1 MKTYLL
7 ATILLLGTASAQY
20 PVKVENCGNTLT
32 FDQAPE
38 RVITTY
44 SVTTEFML
52 RLGLEAHIVGAAS
65 FGEPLPEDLQPA
77 YVQLNLIGADY
88 LLPREVTLSLE
99 PDFVFDN
106 LPSSV
111 YDGSRGNATR
121 EELTAAGAQLYSL
134 TAQCEGYTN
143 PKVEDIYTDLENIG
157 RIFNVPERAA
167 EVVREMQETIAGV
180 QTRIEAR
187 EPLQTLIYEGG
198 EGPFA
203 VYGTG
208 PWDAVLRLAGGENAI
223 ADLDTPFAQLN
234 AEEIAT
240 REVDVIA
247 VIDYDGQAEAR
258 AEQLRE
264 LFPNTAAVQN
274 DRIFT
279 IDYVLINPGIRAHRG
294 IEAFARGLY
303 PEVYE

>member
-1 MKTYLL
+1 MKKLVLTLCL
-7 ATILLLGTASAQY
+7 ALSAAFAQY
-20 PVKVENCGNTLT
+20 PVTIQNCGRTLT
-32 FDQAPE
+32 FGRAPE

-52 RLGLEAHIVGAAS
+52 RLGLETHIVGAAA
-65 FGEPLPEDLQPA
+65 FGEPLPDDLQA
-77 YVQLNLIGADY
+77 TYKQLNLIGADF
-88 LLPREVTLSLE
+88 LLPREVTLSLA

-121 EELTAAGAQLYSL
+121 EELMAAGAQIYSL
-134 TAQCEGYTN
+134 TAQCKGYAE

-167 EVVREMQETIAGV
+167 EVVQEMKATISAVRARVEG
-180 QTRIEAR
+180 QT
-187 EPLQTLIYEGG
+187 PLQTLLYEGG

-223 ADLDTPFAQLN
+223 ADLNTPYAQLS
-234 AEEIAT
+234 AEELAT
-240 REVDVIA
+240 RDIDVIA
-247 VIDYDGQAEAR
+247 VIDYDGQATSR
-258 AEQLRE
+258 AEVLRE
-264 LFPNTAAVQN
+264 LFPNTAAVQE

-279 IDYVLINPGIRAHRG
+279 IDYVLINPGIRAHLG
-294 IEAFARGLY
+294 VEAFARGLF
-303 PEVYE
+303 PAAFR